1 MNVIN
6 ELKKI
11 RLEIYREYYRCLPI
25 KKNKIIFWANSF
37 KQYGCSPKY
46 ITECLLKNYS
56 EEFELVW
63 VFEPGSIIPEGLDKK
78 VKIVY
83 FFSLEY
89 LKELHTAKFVIC
101 NMRTGDS
108 YYWKKRSGQIYI
120 QTWHS
125 SLRLKKIEG
134 DAAEH
139 FSKEYIDIC
148 KRDSRKI
155 DVILSGCKFSTEIF
169 KRAFW
174 YDGPILETGTPRC
187 DLFFNDTESTKK
199 KVYQFYNIPMDKK
212 LILYAPTFRS
222 NKPSDFLGMDFK
234 RLKEALGDNWIVGA
248 RLHPNVLASVVPEGA
263 ISMSKYSDMQ
273 ELIGA
278 ADILITDF
286 SSCMFDMAIAGK
298 MCVLY
303 APDLEEYLEK
313 ERGLYFNIR
322 ELPFPIAKNM
332 EELNNILTRF
342 DYSVYQR
349 NLNEFMS
356 KIGSFE
362 DGHAAERVCEFICQ
376 NVK

>member
-1 MNVIN
+1 
-6 ELKKI
+6 
-11 RLEIYREYYRCLPI
+11 
-25 KKNKIIFWANSF
+25 
-37 KQYGCSPKY
+37 
-46 ITECLLKNYS
+46 
-56 EEFELVW
+56 
-63 VFEPGSIIPEGLDKK
+63 
-78 VKIVY
+78 
-83 FFSLEY
+83 
-89 LKELHTAKFVIC
+89 
-101 NMRTGDS
+101 
-108 YYWKKRSGQIYI
+108 
-120 QTWHS
+120 
-125 SLRLKKIEG
+125 
-134 DAAEH
+134 
-139 FSKEYIDIC
+139 
-148 KRDSRKI
+148 
-155 DVILSGCKFSTEIF
+155 
-169 KRAFW
+169 
-174 YDGPILETGTPRC
+174 
-187 DLFFNDTESTKK
+187 
-199 KVYQFYNIPMDKK
+199 MDKK

-322 ELPFPIAKNM
+322 ELPFPIAQNM
-332 EELNNILTRF
+332 AELSNILTRF

-362 DGHAAERVCEFICQ
+362 DGDPTERVCEFICQ